1 MVQKGLPILLGMI
14 YLSIRFELNR
24 LCVPW
29 LSIGWKKDKPNTGI
43 KKAISKSIPVHTY
56 YHQKGKNIIKK

>member
-1 MVQKGLPILLGMI
+1 MVQKELPILLGII

-43 KKAISKSIPVHTY
+43 KRQSQSQFQSIPIITRR
-56 YHQKGKNIIKK
+56 GKNIIKK